1 MDLKD
6 AISNIKSADHYLIQE
21 GVACDEYIDGLSV
34 VIEKLR
40 CEISDAK
47 LKKVLRQKLQ
57 TDHCDFSEDQF
68 LQSVCELTVMSDY
81 MNSSD
86 CHFVYEPQISPPK
99 DVDFSVTVNRVR
111 YNVEVKCPSYKE
123 VARKDGEVV
132 VTFANRAPTI
142 DQKKEIYNE
151 IAQRLGDHAISIVE
165 DKNLDNTLKDFL
177 YSAQEKVLKASL
189 RDVNLLVVCCK
200 DEVDMQL
207 WRGYLFGFNGYFTET
222 SFIPRRNFNRV
233 DYVLLTNI
241 QNRHY
246 RYFSGSRIDDRWR
259 LACSFNLLYPN
270 KFSVRNMAMYSGE
283 KDLEAINKVF
293 PNHNIDFESYLKDKG
308 DVPTNESQEAKKL
321 NLGVAFYTDKL
332 KQQGRIFFSKQVI
345 ERGVE

>member
-6 AISNIKSADHYLIQE
+6 AISHIKSADHYLIK
-21 GVACDEYIDGLSV
+21 GSISCDEYIDGLSV

-40 CEISDAK
+40 SEISDAK
-47 LKKVLRQKLQ
+47 LKKVLKQKLQ
-57 TDHCDFSEDQF
+57 TDHYDFSENQF

-81 MNSSD
+81 MSRSD

-99 DVDFSVTVNRVR
+99 DVDFSVTVNRTR

-123 VARKDGEVV
+123 ITKKEGEVI

-142 DQKKEIYNE
+142 DQKKAIYND
-151 IAQRLGDHAISIVE
+151 IAQRLGNHDISIVE
-165 DKNLDNTLKDFL
+165 NKNLDNTLKDFL
-177 YSAQEKVLKASL
+177 YSTQEKVAKSSL

-246 RYFSGSRIDDRWR
+246 RYFSGSRVDDRWS
-259 LACSFNLLYPN
+259 LAGSFNLLYPN
-270 KFSVRNMAMYSGE
+270 KFSTRNKTIYSGE
-283 KDLEAINKVF
+283 KDLEEINKVF
-293 PNHNIDFESYLKDKG
+293 PNHNIEFEKYLKDKG
-308 DVPTNESQEAKKL
+308 DVPLNESQEAKTS
-321 NLGVAFYTDKL
+321 NLGIAFYVDKL
-332 KQQGRIFFSKQVI
+332 KQQGLNLFSKQATEIV
-345 ERGVE
+345 VE